1 METTPEFD
9 IILWGATGFTGQLV
23 AHYLAKRLQD
33 TPLRWAVAG
42 RNPNKLQELQRLLPG
57 QPPILLAN
65 SQDPE
70 SLAALVAQGRVIV
83 STVGPYA
90 QYGAALVA
98 ACVTAGRAYCD
109 LTGETPWV
117 RQMIDAHHSAAA
129 ATGARIVHC
138 CGYDSIPSDLGVLM
152 MQEYAWAQYGRAIPT
167 IHHIVGPAKGGLS
180 GGTIASML
188 NMMEMGGEMTR
199 QLADPFLL
207 APELAGQTAPRDQT
221 GPRYNEA
228 SELWTAPFIM
238 AAINSRV
245 VYRSNSL
252 LAWRYGR
259 DFQYHES
266 LRTGH
271 GLSGRLKAS
280 GVSAG
285 MAAGMI
291 SLQLKPL
298 RRLLQATILPQPG
311 DGPSVE
317 TQENGFFRSKLIG
330 LLPAT
335 ADQPAAVIRGR
346 VAGQGDPGYKGTAQM
361 LGETAVALAE
371 DERPHPPVGVLTPAA
386 ALGMELVERLRRSGM
401 TFAIDEA

>member
-1 METTPEFD
+1 
-9 IILWGATGFTGQLV
+9 LV
-23 AHYLAKRLQD
+23 AHYLTERLQD
-33 TPLRWAVAG
+33 TPLRWAIAG
-42 RNPNKLQELQRLLPG
+42 RNPNKLQELQQLLPG
-57 QPPILLAN
+57 EPSGKPPILLAN
-65 SQDPE
+65 SQHPE

-129 ATGARIVHC
+129 AAGARIVHC

-152 MQEYAWAQYGRAIPT
+152 MQEYAWARYGRAIPT
-167 IHHIVGPAKGGLS
+167 IHHVVGPAKGGLS

-188 NMMEMGGEMTR
+188 NMMEMGGKITR
-199 QLADPFLL
+199 QLANPFLL

-228 SELWTAPFIM
+228 LELWTAPFIM

-266 LRTGH
+266 MRTGK
-271 GLSGRLKAS
+271 GLFGRLKAS

-285 MAAGMI
+285 MAASMV

-311 DGPSVE
+311 DGPSAK

-330 LLPAT
+330 LLPET
-335 ADQPAAVIRGR
+335 ADQPAAIIRGR
-346 VAGQGDPGYKGTAQM
+346 IAGQGDPGYKGTAQM

-371 DERPHPPVGVLTPAA
+371 DERPRPPVGVLTPAA

-401 TFAIDEA
+401 TFTVDD